1 MKLKNVK
8 MMLGCIARTTNSKEL
23 DVIRTG
29 KNYKRD
35 ENGNILE
42 EIDYLYVECACRNGD
57 SIKIKFPLE
66 VEEKINELSKL
77 LENDFTVSI
86 SFTGLKLTPYALKK
100 ADGNILSGVS
110 GKADDFTIE
119 KSLNDE
125 DFLDV
130 TDLDFNN

>member
-1 MKLKNVK
+1 MFLRNLKLGIGNI
-8 MMLGCIARTTNSKEL
+8 GRTTNSKTL
-23 DVIRTG
+23 DVNRTG
-29 KNYKRD
+29 KSHKRD
-35 ENGNILE
+35 ANGKITDVVECLF
-42 EIDYLYVECACRNGD
+42 VECACRNGD

-77 LENDFTVSI
+77 LENDYTVAI

-119 KSLNDE
+119 KSLND
-125 DFLDV
+125 DDLLDV
-130 TDLDFNN
+130 SDLDFNN